1 MRRHTF
7 HALPP
12 LRHAVRRLGAANA
25 LPVETRARLVLSVSA
40 LADTVIQAGY
50 GVTLESSRTCATDRS
65 SSGGSPDAGFRGPGG
80 AAGSA
85 AGGTVD
91 SQDAEGPGA
100 GSRRGASRGRASG
113 DGASRNGRGP
123 GNGAE
128 VGAGQ
133 QDRAGAAGGVP
144 RARSGDDDTAPAAG
158 RSAGD
163 ASNAS
168 SVSGASGASGA
179 SEGPAA
185 PPSAD
190 APAGSSATGSGF
202 LAVTLR
208 TPAPV
213 LTPPAGA
220 TLLLPAEVS
229 PDAATWHVPLPSG
242 TPEVRIPSV
251 RGPDG
256 ATTGG
261 SGRLRGSGPAPLP
274 TVASDGNGDGTATD
288 PATENRLLE
297 EELRVALARVDSL
310 AADQRRLTH
319 ELAETN
325 SGVLA
330 LYVQLE
336 ERDEQLRTA
345 HGHILRELEDA
356 LRPPPI
362 AVDGLELAVHYAPA
376 GTDAPTGGDF
386 YDWFM
391 LPDGTVHITVVD
403 ALGHGV
409 RSTRSALNV
418 THAVRTLALEG
429 HPLKSIVARTDEILA
444 PLDPELMATVL
455 LARIDPA
462 NGDLLLANGS
472 HPPALVVRA
481 AGGEEYL
488 EVRGRGVGYPFPG
501 SERLLHAKLDEGD
514 LLVLYTD
521 GLTESRRDPREGE
534 QRLAESARQHR
545 DRPVREIP
553 GAIAEDMHTVILHSD
568 DTLALAVRLSPRSS

>member
-1 MRRHTF
+1 MKRHTF
-7 HALPP
+7 HALPA

-25 LPVETRARLVLSVSA
+25 LPVETRARLVLSVST
-40 LADTVIQAGY
+40 LADTALRAGY
-50 GVTLESSRTCATDRS
+50 GVTLESARTAATDRS
-65 SSGGSPDAGFRGPGG
+65 SS
-80 AAGSA
+80 AGSA
-85 AGGTVD
+85 DAGSGGPSGRAPGNGTGP
-91 SQDAEGPGA
+91 QDAAEPGA
-100 GSRRGASRGRASG
+100 GSPAGASRA
-113 DGASRNGRGP
+113 DG
-123 GNGAE
+123 
-128 VGAGQ
+128 
-133 QDRAGAAGGVP
+133 GAA
-144 RARSGDDDTAPAAG
+144 T
-158 RSAGD
+158 
-163 ASNAS
+163 
-168 SVSGASGASGA
+168 
-179 SEGPAA
+179 
-185 PPSAD
+185 
-190 APAGSSATGSGF
+190 GF

-208 TPAPV
+208 TPAP
-213 LTPPAGA
+213 LLAPPAGA
-220 TLLLPAEVS
+220 GLLLPAEVS
-229 PDAATWHVPLPSG
+229 PDAATWHVPLPPG
-242 TPEVRIPSV
+242 TPEVRIPAGRRS
-251 RGPDG
+251 DG
-256 ATTGG
+256 TTTGG
-261 SGRLRGSGPAPLP
+261 GRARGGDAPAGPA
-274 TVASDGNGDGTATD
+274 GDGAGPVAD
-288 PATENRLLE
+288 PAAETGLLE

-310 AADQRRLTH
+310 ATDQRRLTH

-386 YDWFM
+386 YDWFT

-429 HPLKSIVARTDEILA
+429 HPLKSIVARTDEILS

-455 LARIDPA
+455 LARIDPVS
-462 NGDLLLANGS
+462 GDLELANGS
-472 HPPALVVRA
+472 HPPALVVRS
-481 AGGEEYL
+481 AGKEEYL

-501 SERLLHAKLDEGD
+501 SERLLHARLDDGD

-534 QRLAESARQHR
+534 QRLAESARRHR
-545 DRPVREIP
+545 DRPIGEIP

-568 DTLALAVRLSPRSS
+568 DTLALAVRLSPRSGG

>member
-1 MRRHTF
+1 M
-7 HALPP
+7 
-12 LRHAVRRLGAANA
+12 
-25 LPVETRARLVLSVSA
+25 
-40 LADTVIQAGY
+40 
-50 GVTLESSRTCATDRS
+50 
-65 SSGGSPDAGFRGPGG
+65 
-80 AAGSA
+80 
-85 AGGTVD
+85 
-91 SQDAEGPGA
+91 
-100 GSRRGASRGRASG
+100 
-113 DGASRNGRGP
+113 
-123 GNGAE
+123 
-128 VGAGQ
+128 
-133 QDRAGAAGGVP
+133 
-144 RARSGDDDTAPAAG
+144 
-158 RSAGD
+158 
-163 ASNAS
+163 
-168 SVSGASGASGA
+168 
-179 SEGPAA
+179 
-185 PPSAD
+185 
-190 APAGSSATGSGF
+190 
-202 LAVTLR
+202 R

-213 LTPPAGA
+213 LAPPAGTA
-220 TLLLPAEVS
+220 LLLPAEVS
-229 PDAATWHVPLPSG
+229 PDAATWHVPLPAG
-242 TPEVRIPSV
+242 TPEVRIPAG
-251 RGPDG
+251 RGPGD

-261 SGRLRGSGPAPLP
+261 SGRPRGSGPAPLSPLP
-274 TVASDGNGDGTATD
+274 TSAPDGNGDGAATD

-336 ERDEQLRTA
+336 ERDEQLRSA

-362 AVDGLELAVHYAPA
+362 AVDGLDLAVHYAPA

-386 YDWFM
+386 YDWFT

-429 HPLKSIVARTDEILA
+429 HPLKSVVARTDEILA

-462 NGDLLLANGS
+462 SGDLLLANGS

-534 QRLAESARQHR
+534 QRLAESARRHR

-568 DTLALAVRLSPRSS
+568 DTLALAVRLTPRSR